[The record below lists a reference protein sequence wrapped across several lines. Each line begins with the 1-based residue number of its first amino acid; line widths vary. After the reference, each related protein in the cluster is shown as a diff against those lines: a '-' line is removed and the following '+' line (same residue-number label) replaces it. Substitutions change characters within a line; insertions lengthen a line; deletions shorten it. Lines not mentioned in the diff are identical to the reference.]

1 VSKFGSCKPE
11 IDIILMAKVERIIE
25 LLEARIN
32 RGDYAL
38 TSFPPEVRLAEEL
51 DVSRMTAR
59 KAILNLVE
67 GGLLQRDVS
76 GRMVVSREK
85 TAPRPLHIGF
95 LLPSLGSSAVRWRRP
110 AEIAVNAYGG
120 HVRFVTFYHWDDPV
134 LLEAMESFDGL
145 FLVPPAEQI
154 PTALLKKLRQARARL
169 IILDA
174 DYTAYGLRSVDLVPP
189 TSIHGL
195 LDHLTDLGHH
205 RISVF
210 NTQPVDS
217 IIKQRL
223 EQWRL
228 WLATQGLTGQLV
240 NEPEESYGEPLER
253 AYAVA
258 KERLESGIG
267 FGGSAVLCLT
277 MPAAIGLTRAM
288 YEQGQVAG
296 RDLSVCCANDEGFA
310 RYMCPSLTSVLK
322 AAAEPYLRVC
332 VEWMAGGTWLG
343 PLLMR
348 PSNLE
353 VFIGETT
360 GPAPISETSPSI
372 LLQNNIPAN
381 LTVGT
386 PKVLKGQKTS
396 SNGSSSVTV

>member
-1 VSKFGSCKPE
+1 
-11 IDIILMAKVERIIE
+11 MAKVERIIE

-51 DVSRMTAR
+51 GVSRMTAR

-67 GGLLQRDVS
+67 GGLLQRDVT
-76 GRMVVSREK
+76 GRMIVSREK

-95 LLPSLGSSAVRWRRP
+95 LLPSLGASAVRWRRP
-110 AEIAVNAYGG
+110 AEIAVSAHGG

-134 LLEAMESFDGL
+134 LLEAIESFDGI

-154 PTALLKKLRQARARL
+154 PSALVVKLREARARL
-169 IILDA
+169 VVLDA
-174 DYTAYGLRSVDLVPP
+174 DYTSLGLRSVDLVPP

-195 LDHLTDLGHH
+195 LDHLADLGHR

-253 AYAVA
+253 AYSVA

-277 MPAAIGLTRAM
+277 MPAAIGLMRAM

-296 RDLSVCCANDEGFA
+296 RELSVCCANDEGSA
-310 RYMCPSLTSVLK
+310 RYMCPSLTSTLK

-332 VEWMAGGTWLG
+332 MEWMAGGEWMG

-348 PSNLE
+348 PANLQ

-360 GPAPISETSPSI
+360 GRVPPVETSAPVLLQSDISNELNIGAPKALKRQTPSI
-372 LLQNNIPAN
+372 IAQ
-381 LTVGT
+381 
-386 PKVLKGQKTS
+386 S
-396 SNGSSSVTV
+396 